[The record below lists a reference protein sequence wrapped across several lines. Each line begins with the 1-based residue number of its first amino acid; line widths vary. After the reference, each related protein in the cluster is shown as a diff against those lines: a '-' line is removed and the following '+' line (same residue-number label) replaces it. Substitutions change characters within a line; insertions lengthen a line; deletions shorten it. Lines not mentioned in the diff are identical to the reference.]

1 LFKAIQALISNINL
15 KEVKKMKKSKITAL
29 IVMLTFA
36 TTLVTFPI
44 VSAHDPPWSLPTY
57 AYISVTP
64 DLVGVNQQVLIYM
77 WLDTI
82 PPTAIGAYGDRWEG
96 YKVEV
101 TKPDGSTVTLGPIT
115 SNPVGTAHTPYM
127 PDQIGTYTF
136 QMSFPGQTLAGDNP
150 HPIIPMGIGFVG
162 DYYEPSTSAKVSLTV
177 QQDPI
182 EGYPS
187 TPLPEG
193 YWERPISKELRDWW
207 QISGNWL
214 GAGHPTDR
222 FNRYSKGPESA
233 HIVWTRP
240 IWSGGL
246 VGGEYGMQTYYDGI
260 AYERLWEGEGPVTH
274 IGETPIIIDGR
285 LYYNVR
291 APPRYGWYCIDLR
304 TGEEIWFHNSTGP
317 TQIEYTVFTENYPQL
332 SFGQVYYYESPN
344 QQGALPYLWV
354 TYGGNPMVMGQI
366 GPNWQMYD
374 AFSGNWICNI
384 ENVPDGKLA
393 RSPDGSVLVYKLD
406 TMNGWLALWNSS
418 RAIWYKPMY
427 ISNEA
432 WMWRPPLGGTV
443 DGRNG
448 YSWNVTIPAGL
459 RGGIDLILEDR
470 IIGSSGLELT
480 QYTSDPWSVWALS
493 LEPGNEG
500 ELLWRKDYPAP
511 AGNLTLNMG
520 SVSLEDGVFTIQSKE
535 TMQWWGY
542 DLNTGNLIWGPTESQ
557 TAWDMYSFRGGT
569 TYGKPIA
576 YGKLLSHGQGGILYA
591 YNVKTGE
598 LLWTFE
604 AKSIGFESPT
614 PNFQTALSAI
624 ADGKIYLTSRWT
636 HLGDPV
642 VRGAQLYCI
651 NIENGEEL
659 WSITHWGNGPA
670 IADGYLV
677 DLDSYDNRIY
687 CFGKGQT
694 ETTVMGPEDVQ
705 PLGSKVLIKGTVMD
719 QSPGAKGTPAIADEY
734 MSEWMEYLYMQ
745 KSCPEYAEGVEVV
758 ITTFDPNGN
767 TYELGRTT
775 TDMAGTF
782 GIEVEPPVPGL
793 YKIIATFE
801 GSESYYSSY
810 AQTYISVDEAPSTAQ
825 AMEPELTSP
834 TPELAQPAASE
845 LTEITSTEQIVTTET
860 PLITTE
866 TVIFIAIAIACINS
880 IITFWVLRKRK

>member
-1 LFKAIQALISNINL
+1 
-15 KEVKKMKKSKITAL
+15 MKKLINKSKASI
-29 IVMLTFA
+29 I
-36 TTLVTFPI
+36 TLVLVLTISATFVALPI
-44 VSAHDPPWSLPTY
+44 ASAHDPPWNIPTY

-64 DLVGVNQQVLIYM
+64 NLVGVNQQVSIYM
-77 WLDTI
+77 WLDKV
-82 PPTAIGAYGDRWEG
+82 PPTALGAYGDRWQG
-96 YKVEV
+96 YEVEV
-101 TKPDGSTVTLGPIT
+101 TKPDGSIQTLGPIT

-136 QMSFPGQTLAGDNP
+136 QMSYPGQTLAGDNP
-150 HPIIPMGIGFVG
+150 HPIIPMGLEYIG

-187 TPLPEG
+187 TPLPED
-193 YWERPISKELRDWW
+193 YWERPISKEHRDWW
-207 QISGNWL
+207 QISGNWF
-214 GAGHPTDR
+214 GAGHPADR
-222 FNRYSKGPESA
+222 FNRYSEGPESA

-246 VGGEYGMQTYYDGI
+246 VGGEYGVRTYYDGI
-260 AYERLWEGEGPVTH
+260 AYERLWEGEGPGTH

-291 APPRYGWYCIDLR
+291 APPRYGWYCVDLR

-317 TQIEYTVFTENYPQL
+317 VQIEYTVFTENYPQL
-332 SFGQVYYYESPN
+332 SFGQVYYYASPN

-354 TYGGNPMVMGQI
+354 TYGANPMVMGAI

-374 AFSGNWICNI
+374 AFSGNWICDI

-393 RSPDGSVLVYKLD
+393 RSTDGSVLIYELN
-406 TMNGWLALWNSS
+406 TANGWLALWNSS

-427 ISNEA
+427 LSNEA

-448 YSWNVTIPAGL
+448 YSWNVTMPAGL
-459 RGGIDLILEDR
+459 MGGIDAVLEDR
-470 IIGSSGLELT
+470 LIGSSGLELN
-480 QYTSDPWSVWALS
+480 QYTSDPWTVWALS
-493 LEPGNEG
+493 LELGNEG

-520 SVSLEDGVFTIQSKE
+520 SISLEDGVFTIQSKE

-542 DLNTGNLIWGPTESQ
+542 SLDTGELIWGPTEPQ
-557 TAWDMYSFRGGT
+557 TAWDMYSFRAGGF
-569 TYGKPIA
+569 GKPIA

-598 LLWTFE
+598 LLWTYE
-604 AKSIGFESPT
+604 AKSIGLETPT
-614 PNFQTALSAI
+614 PNFPLAMSAI
-624 ADGKIYLTSRWT
+624 ADGKIYLTSRWS

-651 NIENGEEL
+651 DIENGEEL

-677 DLDSYDNRIY
+677 DLNSYDNQIY
-687 CFGKGQT
+687 CYGKGPSA
-694 ETTVMGPEDVQ
+694 TTVSIQNDVIVE
-705 PLGSKVLIKGTVMD
+705 GNNVLIKGTVTD
-719 QSPGAKGTPAIADEY
+719 QSPGAEGTPAIADEY

-745 KSCPEYAEGVEVV
+745 KPCPMVLNGVPVKLEAFGEDGSYIEIGTVTSDAYGKFAYKWTPPDEKLYT
-758 ITTFDPNGN
+758 IMATFD
-767 TYELGRTT
+767 
-775 TDMAGTF
+775 
-782 GIEVEPPVPGL
+782 
-793 YKIIATFE
+793 
-801 GSESYYSSY
+801 GSDSYYRSY
-810 AQTYISVDEAPSTAQ
+810 DATYLSVGPAAAPSGPI
-825 AMEPELTSP
+825 EPEP
-834 TPELAQPAASE
+834 SE
-845 LTEITSTEQIVTTET
+845 A

-866 TVIFIAIAIACINS
+866 IAIIIAVVIVAVVG
-880 IITFWVLRKRK
+880 IVAYWALKKRK